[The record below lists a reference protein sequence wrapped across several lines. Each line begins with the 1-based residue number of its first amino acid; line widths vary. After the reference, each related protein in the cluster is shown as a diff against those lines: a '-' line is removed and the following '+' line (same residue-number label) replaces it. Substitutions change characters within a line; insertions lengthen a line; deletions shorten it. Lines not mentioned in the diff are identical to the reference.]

1 MPMPSPTDQI
11 SIVAGIGVKLAIA
24 SAMAAPSMVPMTP
37 PKTDS
42 TTDSDSI
49 CAMISGGPPV
59 TLRYATHPMAGAILG
74 LSSTFAGNLLIVGS
88 IANIIVVTAARPLGV
103 TIDFRIHARTG
114 VPVTVATLAI
124 GALWLA
130 LRA

>member
-1 MPMPSPTDQI
+1 MAQAVGFLRVHGADPSHP
-11 SIVAGIGVKLAIA
+11 SVLFVA
-24 SAMAAPSMVPMTP
+24 SAVLSNIVSNVPATMLLLPS
-37 PKTDS
+37 
-42 TTDSDSI
+42 
-49 CAMISGGPPV
+49 
-59 TLRYATHPMAGAILG
+59 ATHPMAGAILG